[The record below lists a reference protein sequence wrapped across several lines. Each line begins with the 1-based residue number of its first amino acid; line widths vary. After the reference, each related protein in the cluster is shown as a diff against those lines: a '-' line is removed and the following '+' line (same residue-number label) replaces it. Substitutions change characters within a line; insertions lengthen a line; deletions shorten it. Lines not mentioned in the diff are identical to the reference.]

1 MHQRHGRIG
10 SYDVSD
16 EFRTSGLSL
25 LRVNEGGQQLVTAD
39 RPNTAASGP
48 PGPIHLWIGRAIS
61 MLDVEVLC
69 ERVSAEVGAGASRT
83 VLCEAGELTD
93 ADLGTVD
100 ALARLRLRA
109 RRLGCDVRLEHAPAE
124 LRDLLC
130 LLGLD
135 DVVPC
140 CAESGLETWREAEG
154 REEAGGVEE
163 ERDPGDPI
171 A

>member
-1 MHQRHGRIG
+1 MESH
-10 SYDVSD
+10 
-16 EFRTSGLSL
+16 
-25 LRVNEGGQQLVTAD
+25 EGGRPLATAD
-39 RPNTAASGP
+39 TPATPTGP
-48 PGPIHLWIGRAIS
+48 PGPIQLWIGRAIS
-61 MLDVEVLC
+61 ILEVEALC
-69 ERVSAEVGAGASRT
+69 DRVNAAVSSGGSRT

-109 RRLGCDVRLEHAPAE
+109 RRLGCDVRLEHASAE

-130 LLGLD
+130 LLGLE

-140 CAESGLETWREAEG
+140 SAESGLDARREAEG

-163 ERDPGDPI
+163 EGDAGDPT

>member
-1 MHQRHGRIG
+1 
-10 SYDVSD
+10 
-16 EFRTSGLSL
+16 
-25 LRVNEGGQQLVTAD
+25 
-39 RPNTAASGP
+39 
-48 PGPIHLWIGRAIS
+48 

-69 ERVSAEVGAGASRT
+69 ERVSAEVGTGASRT
-83 VLCEAGELTD
+83 VFCDAGELTA

-109 RRLGCDVRLEHAPAE
+109 RRLGCDVRLEHASAE

-130 LLGLD
+130 LLGLE

-140 CAESGLETWREAEG
+140 SAESGLDARRKAEG

-163 ERDPGDPI
+163 EGDAGDPV